1 MRFSDFNLNKGLFRA
16 LDDLGFDTATHIQAA
31 SFSTIMSGRDVIGVA
46 QTGTGKTL
54 AFLLPLLRLWKF
66 RKDRH
71 PQIIIVVPTRE
82 LVAQV
87 VEANE
92 GLTTYMNV
100 QTVGVYGGTNIRN
113 QIAAVEAGLDV
124 LVLSLIHISE
134 PTRPY

>member
-71 PQIIIVVPTRE
+71 PQIIIVVPK
-82 LVAQV
+82 V
-87 VEANE
+87 V
-92 GLTTYMNV
+92 
-100 QTVGVYGGTNIRN
+100 
-113 QIAAVEAGLDV
+113 
-124 LVLSLIHISE
+124 
-134 PTRPY
+134 PYIT